1 VARSQRRKRGA
12 RARAQGASAPEFK
25 AAHAAC
31 LLQGRRAAGLAEQLA
46 RAACVLVMEF
56 VPGAALLAAGEPFQP
71 ARLPATATDLGR
83 CARLQLKLADAAN
96 AGGQVNAG
104 W

>member
-1 VARSQRRKRGA
+1 V
-12 RARAQGASAPEFK
+12 
-25 AAHAAC
+25 
-31 LLQGRRAAGLAEQLA
+31 
-46 RAACVLVMEF
+46 VMEF